1 MEAGTPSGRKMREM
15 PRGLLPEATSTVAW
29 TSLSQ
34 IPMWQKVMKSEG
46 LEWEG

>member
-1 MEAGTPSGRKMREM
+1 MEAGTPLGRKMREM
-15 PRGLLPEATSTVAW
+15 PRELLPEAW

-46 LEWEG
+46 LECKG